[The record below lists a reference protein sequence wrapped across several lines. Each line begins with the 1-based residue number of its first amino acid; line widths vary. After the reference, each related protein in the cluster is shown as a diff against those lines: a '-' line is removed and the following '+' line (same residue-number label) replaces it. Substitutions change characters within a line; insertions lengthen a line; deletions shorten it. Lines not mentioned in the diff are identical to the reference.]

1 MSDFLKK
8 LNNTLGEEFNV
19 SETENG
25 AIGYATTG
33 LPLLDLNY
41 SISSL
46 RLMDEERILKKFKK
60 ALGDSPIT
68 YLNKLKIYRAMYFLA
83 ERNFTLSEISRKIG
97 IYDSSYFS
105 KLFKSYTGITPMEY
119 RSIFINK

>member
-46 RLMDEERILKKFKK
+46 RLMDEERILKKFQ
-60 ALGDSPIT
+60 
-68 YLNKLKIYRAMYFLA
+68 KLHLLLV
-83 ERNFTLSEISRKIG
+83 N
-97 IYDSSYFS
+97 
-105 KLFKSYTGITPMEY
+105 
-119 RSIFINK
+119 